1 MSHWPNHYDY
11 LKQNIELYI
20 IPKTK
25 DKTLLLSQLSTEI
38 EKQCELNTTI
48 NVLVYPEQT
57 TSIENK
63 TDLNED
69 VASVLLPY
77 VLDSMEANKEN
88 PFKEYHITGTI
99 MCCYYIS
106 GIQTD
111 TNGQLYHEKINVIL
125 CDEDSQIETRKENN
139 IIINENKMECDAENC
154 AYNCKGQC
162 MYKHVFGENC
172 QISDKYDTG
181 CSGFIPKN
189 WRDLM

>member
-48 NVLVYPEQT
+48 NVLVHPEQT

-69 VASVLLPY
+69 VA
-77 VLDSMEANKEN
+77 
-88 PFKEYHITGTI
+88 
-99 MCCYYIS
+99 
-106 GIQTD
+106 

-154 AYNCKGQC
+154 AYNCKGEC